1 MAVSPSTAYSWR
13 MADLSLVLLL
23 NALATYS
30 LAYFTLSWHATLAL
44 TAWACYCATTG
55 IHSIL
60 LLKKVREGDIRGVIS
75 LPWFPAP
82 TLCTSSPRASPWTAG
97 AQYHHP
103 LHFPG
108 SPA

>member
-60 LLKKVREGDIRGVIS
+60 LLKKVRGRY
-75 LPWFPAP
+75 
-82 TLCTSSPRASPWTAG
+82 PRRHITP
-97 AQYHHP
+97 
-103 LHFPG
+103 PG
-108 SPA
+108 SPP